1 VAVRSL
7 GAQVCVP
14 EGTGTRVGDGT
25 GVGVALVHGT
35 MEPDGCF
42 DASGL
47 TAAEVG
53 DGDSAALAV
62 VLPQPASARPM
73 STARR

>member
-1 VAVRSL
+1 
-7 GAQVCVP
+7 
-14 EGTGTRVGDGT
+14 
-25 GVGVALVHGT
+25 